1 MNNKFCL
8 SLILILVFAFTA
20 FGQSLQDK
28 IEKFENRK
36 SYKVDYDKF
45 KDTTKVSF
53 RDVYLGDTKGSK
65 SAAGAVAFGIIF
77 FFDGQTVKSDVDKL
91 YITFAATCG
100 SWCFLKD
107 HSLLFLND
115 GQKLD
120 LGDGSHDGTVA
131 SAGRSGYYS
140 SAGRSSIIVSESMV
154 YTIRRDDLV
163 VIANSKLSEFQLGSF
178 EAVFSDAAKQVVKNM
193 LSLSGEMTKK

>member
-1 MNNKFCL
+1 MNNKFYP

-28 IEKFENRK
+28 IEKFEK
-36 SYKVDYDKF
+36 HKFYKVDYDKF

-53 RDVYLGDTKGSK
+53 PYVYLKGTKESK
-65 SAAGAVAFGIIF
+65 SAAGAVGFGIIF
-77 FFDGQTVKSDVDKL
+77 FFDGQAVTSDVDKF
-91 YITFAATCG
+91 YITFDATCG

-120 LGDGSHDGTVA
+120 LGDGSHDGKVA
-131 SAGRSGYYS
+131 SAGRSG
-140 SAGRSSIIVSESMV
+140 ITVSEFMI
-154 YTIRRDDLV
+154 YTIRRDDLT

-178 EAVFSDAAKQVVKNM
+178 EAVFSDYAKKVVKNM
-193 LSLSGEMTKK
+193 LSLSGEMAKK

>member
-1 MNNKFCL
+1 MNNKFYP

-28 IEKFENRK
+28 IEKFEK
-36 SYKVDYDKF
+36 HKFYKVDYDKF

-53 RDVYLGDTKGSK
+53 RYVYLKGTKESK
-65 SAAGAVAFGIIF
+65 SAAGAVSFGIIF
-77 FFDGQTVKSDVDKL
+77 FFDGQTVASGVDKF
-91 YITFAATCG
+91 YITFDATCG

-120 LGDGSHDGTVA
+120 LGDGSHDGKVA
-131 SAGRSGYYS
+131 SAGRYDL
-140 SAGRSSIIVSESMV
+140 SAGRSGITVSEFMV
-154 YTIRRDDLV
+154 YTIRRDDLT
-163 VIANSKLSEFQLGSF
+163 VI
-178 EAVFSDAAKQVVKNM
+178 AKQV
-193 LSLSGEMTKK
+193 SITFS